1 MDEALIP
8 ALDMVGSGYEKGI
21 LFLPQL
27 LQAASAA
34 QSAFE
39 QIKAAIAAKGQTG
52 GSKGRILLA
61 TVKADARMARTLAPY
76 EASGPAAQQQGADGE
91 KDGLVQD
98 VDDKGVPADE

>member
-1 MDEALIP
+1 MLVP
-8 ALDMVGSGYEKGI
+8 YEKG
-21 LFLPQL
+21 L
-27 LQAASAA
+27 LMRMVHERCQVMRETYV
-34 QSAFE
+34 QE
-39 QIKAAIAAKGQTG
+39 G
-52 GSKGRILLA
+52 LLA